1 MDEHTLLILLTV
13 FVALAAVA
21 MLIQAAMLA
30 GMFVVARKLQQA
42 VIPLMPEVQAII
54 GTTRRTVDGVEKHV
68 EKIGA
73 TSNSILDV
81 TKQQLVKVDELL
93 SNASTRAKTQMDR
106 AEELLSDATT
116 RAKVQLE
123 RAEMVLDDSMTRV
136 QQTVAYVQSGVVR
149 PVREVYGVF
158 AGIRTTLAHL
168 GKGARPT
175 VDHATTDEE
184 MFI

>member
-1 MDEHTLLILLTV
+1 MAIQACTLLGLL
-13 FVALAAVA
+13 L
-21 MLIQAAMLA
+21 
-30 GMFVVARKLQQA
+30 VARKLQQ
-42 VIPLMPEVQAII
+42 VVMPIIPEVEAIV
-54 GTTRRTVDGVEKHV
+54 GSTKRTVDRVEKHV

-73 TSNSILDV
+73 TSSSILDV

-93 SNASTRAKTQMDR
+93 T
-106 AEELLSDATT
+106 DATA
-116 RAKVQLE
+116 RAKVQME

-136 QQTVAYVQSGVVR
+136 QQTVSYVQSGVIR

-168 GKGARPT
+168 GRGGRPT
-175 VDHATTDEE
+175 VDHATSDEE